1 MFGSVVGENGR
12 LHRMIHMQIGAA
24 PIVVTVF
31 SLLALLLPLPV
42 AKCKKAVT
50 LPMPEEEAAPV
61 AE

>member
-1 MFGSVVGENGR
+1 MEAISVKESPKGISERNIAMKAK
-12 LHRMIHMQIGAA
+12 L
-24 PIVVTVF
+24 F